1 MDFVKKNI
9 ATIVTGLIVTA
20 VLICAV
26 VMIGPWQS
34 AQSSELTVVVHD
46 ANGDVRRLP
55 LNQDAHID
63 IHTDLGSNT
72 VVISGGSARME
83 EADCPN
89 GDCTRQLPINKPG
102 QQIICLP
109 HKLWIEVR
117 GSDDK
122 QSAMDVDAVSWADS
136 EQADVDLVAR

>member
-26 VMIGPWQS
+26 VMIGPWQF
-34 AQSSELTVVVHD
+34 AQSSELTAVVHD
-46 ANGDVRRLP
+46 ANGDERRLP
-55 LNQDAHID
+55 LNRDARIN
-63 IHTDLGSNT
+63 IQTNLGTNT
-72 VVISGGSARME
+72 IVVSGGSARIE
-83 EADCPN
+83 HADCPN

-117 GSDDK
+117 GSEDK
-122 QSAMDVDAVSWADS
+122 EAAMDVDAVNWADS